1 MCEILHS
8 LGQLLVIYMIV
19 DFFLS
24 RFGFDL
30 SRKIGFG
37 KYSYWAPYFLGFGLG
52 IFLLVQTGDQCS
64 GLFGQWN

>member
-1 MCEILHS
+1 M
-8 LGQLLVIYMIV
+8 VV

-30 SRKIGFG
+30 SKKIGFG

>member
-1 MCEILHS
+1 MCELLHS
-8 LGQLLVIYMIV
+8 IGQLLLIYMAV

-37 KYSYWAPYFLGFGLG
+37 KYSYWAPYVLGFGLG
-52 IFLLVQTGDQCS
+52 LTLLIQTGDQCS

>member
-8 LGQLLVIYMIV
+8 FGQLLIIYFIIDV
-19 DFFLS
+19 FLS

-37 KYSYWAPYFLGFGLG
+37 KFSYIAPYVGFGIGL
-52 IFLLVQTGDQCS
+52 FLILKTGDQCS
-64 GLFGQWN
+64 GILGKWN